1 MAKYEINITQ
11 DKAEKLIEELFNE
24 LEIKRCGSADEQEPF
39 FIDTFRWLNPDLKDI
54 VVNKTSMAK
63 FLATVFTC
71 AGATKED
78 IIKMVTNFYGFYD
91 DSDLISDYR
100 DEDEC

>member
-11 DKAEKLIEELFNE
+11 DKAENLIEELFDE
-24 LEIKRCGSADEQEPF
+24 FEIKRCGSAYEQEPF
-39 FIDTFRWLNPDLKDI
+39 FIDTFRWLNPELADI

-63 FLATVFTC
+63 FLANIFTC

-78 IIKMVTNFYGFYD
+78 IVKMVTNFYRFYD
-91 DSDLISDYR
+91 DSDLIPDYR
-100 DEDEC
+100 